1 MSGSW
6 NIGPP
11 RWLNSSDGGQEMA
24 IGRSPN
30 DPGMEDAMSAVE
42 PATERIQRRLHDA
55 VERLRQDMDQ
65 VEFWT
70 EVLGCLARPVPD
82 YNGGTSVL
90 NRFALPQQGSG
101 ATKSMTDLDSNRSAE
116 KDEILEPDRPSNTGR
131 SRH

>member
-6 NIGPP
+6 NIGAP
-11 RWLNSSDGGQEMA
+11 RRLNSIDGGQEMA
-24 IGRSPN
+24 IGRPPN
-30 DPGMEDAMSAVE
+30 DPDMEDAMSAVE

-82 YNGGTSVL
+82 YNSGTSLL
-90 NRFALPQQGSG
+90 NRFALPQQGPG
-101 ATKSMTDLDSNRSAE
+101 AAKGMADLDSDRSAE
-116 KDEILEPDRPSNTGR
+116 KDEIHEPDRPSNTDR